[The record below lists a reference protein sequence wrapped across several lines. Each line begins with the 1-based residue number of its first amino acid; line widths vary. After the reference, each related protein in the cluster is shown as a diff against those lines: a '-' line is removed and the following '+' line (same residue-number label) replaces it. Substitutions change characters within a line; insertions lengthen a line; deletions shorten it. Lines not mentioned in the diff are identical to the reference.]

1 MKPGTQEF
9 VAEKRI
15 AVVGVSRTRGF
26 GNIALR
32 ELRKKGYQVYPVN
45 ANADEVDGLR
55 CYRQLDDVPGPPP
68 AVLAVI
74 PPAETEKL
82 VGECVRLGVKKL
94 WMQQGSESEAAIRAA
109 EAAGLS
115 VVHHA
120 CVLMYARPTGAHR
133 WHAAWQR
140 LTGRL

>member
-1 MKPGTQEF
+1 MRPGAEEF

-26 GNIALR
+26 GNMAFKALR
-32 ELRKKGYQVYPVN
+32 QKGYDVYPVN
-45 ANADEVDGLR
+45 ANADEVEGVR
-55 CYRQLDDVPGPPP
+55 CYRRLADVPGPPP
-68 AVLAVI
+68 AVVAVV

-82 VGECVRLGVKKL
+82 VADCVRLGVKRL

-109 EAAGLS
+109 ELAGLS

-120 CVLMYARPTGAHR
+120 CVLMYARPTGVHR

-140 LTGRL
+140 LVGRL

>member
-55 CYRQLDDVPGPPP
+55 CYRRLADVPGPPP

>member
-1 MKPGTQEF
+1 MKQGTSEF
-9 VAEKRI
+9 LAEKRI

-26 GNIALR
+26 GNAAWH
-32 ELRKKGYQVYPVN
+32 ELRRKGYQAFPVN
-45 ANADEVDGLR
+45 AAADEVEGER
-55 CYRQLDDVPGPPP
+55 CYRRLADVPGPPR
-68 AVLAVI
+68 AVLAVV

-82 VGECVRLGVKKL
+82 VDECARLGVRHL

-109 EAAGLS
+109 EAAGMN

-120 CVLMYARPTGAHR
+120 CVLMYADPKGVHR
-133 WHAAWQR
+133 WHAGWRR

>member
-1 MKPGTQEF
+1 MRPGTEEF

-26 GNIALR
+26 GNVALKV
-32 ELRKKGYQVYPVN
+32 LRQKGYDLYPVN
-45 ANADEVDGLR
+45 ANADEVEGLR
-55 CYRQLDDVPGPPP
+55 CYRRLADVPGPPP
-68 AVLAVI
+68 AVLAVV
-74 PPAETEKL
+74 PPVETEKL
-82 VGECVRLGVKKL
+82 VAECARLRVKKL

-109 EAAGLS
+109 EAAGMS

-133 WHAAWQR
+133 WHAGWRR
-140 LTGRL
+140 LIGRL

>member
-1 MKPGTQEF
+1 VKPGTQEF

-26 GNIALR
+26 GKLALH

-55 CYRQLDDVPGPPP
+55 CYRRLADVPGPPP
-68 AVLAVI
+68 AVLAVV

-82 VGECVRLGVKKL
+82 VGECARLGVTKL

-120 CVLMYARPTGAHR
+120 CVLMYASPAGAHR
-133 WHAAWQR
+133 WHAGWR
-140 LTGRL
+140 RITGRL